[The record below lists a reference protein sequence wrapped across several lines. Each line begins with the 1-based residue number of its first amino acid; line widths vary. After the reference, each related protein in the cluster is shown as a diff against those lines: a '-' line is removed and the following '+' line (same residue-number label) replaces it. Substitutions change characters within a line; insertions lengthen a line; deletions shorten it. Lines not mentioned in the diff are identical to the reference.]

1 MSVIPRPFSPDA
13 SAAAPGRPLR
23 VLVTGFQPF
32 GGSPVNPSAELVA
45 RLADQGAPGCEVR
58 AMVLPVVGGT
68 AAGSARAMLD
78 VALDALR
85 PDAVVMFGE
94 AHVRGEISIER
105 VAVNLRDYSIPDNV
119 GGLAHDEPVVPGA
132 PDALFTALPVRHM
145 MEAALMAGVPCGLS
159 MTAGTFLCNEV
170 MFHVLE
176 RRARTGEPAFA
187 GFVHVPQLPV
197 QAVERPVGAAAMP
210 LPVMERGAR
219 SALAGLAAER
229 TRQAERRLELT

>member
-1 MSVIPRPFSPDA
+1 MSAIPRPFSAD
-13 SAAAPGRPLR
+13 SSGRAPGSPLL

-45 RLADQGAPGCEVR
+45 RLADEGAPGCEVR
-58 AMVLPVVGGT
+58 AVVLPVVGGT
-68 AAGSARAMLD
+68 GEGSARAALD
-78 VALDALR
+78 GAIDALR

-94 AHVRGEISIER
+94 AHTRGEFSIER
-105 VAVNLRDYSIPDNV
+105 VAVNLRDYSIADNAGV
-119 GGLAHDEPVVPGA
+119 VVHDQPVVPGA
-132 PDALFTALPVRHM
+132 PDALFAALPVRHM
-145 MEAALMAGVPCGLS
+145 LEAALMAGVPCGLS

-187 GFVHVPQLPV
+187 GFVHVPQLPS
-197 QAVERPVGAAAMP
+197 QAVERPVTAAAMP
-210 LPVMERGAR
+210 LPAMVRGAR

-229 TRQAERRLELT
+229 TRQAERRLELA